1 MIELQGLCVG
11 YPGQAVLENITLSFQ
26 PGQVLILLGPNGCG
40 KSTLLRTA
48 MGLQP
53 KTGGQ
58 VLLDGVPLEKRSA
71 REIARKA
78 AYLAQSRTVPNIAA
92 RRMVLHGR
100 FPYLTFPRRYRPQ
113 DHEAARRALEWADAS
128 DVADRPMQ
136 ELSGGQRQKVYL
148 AMALAQD
155 TETILMDEPTTYLD
169 VGHQLD
175 VMDVARRLAGQGKAV
190 VVVLHDLCLA
200 MRSADEIAVLSE
212 GRLAALGTPEAVY
225 ASGILDKVFAIKLG
239 RMETET
245 GFQYYCTKR

>member
-11 YPGQAVLENITLSFQ
+11 YPGQAVLENVTLSFQ

-78 AYLAQSRTVPNIAA
+78 AYLAQSRTVPNITA

>member
-11 YPGQAVLENITLSFQ
+11 YPGQAVLENVTLSFQ

-155 TETILMDEPTTYLD
+155 TETILIDRKST
-169 VGHQLD
+169 
-175 VMDVARRLAGQGKAV
+175 RLNSS
-190 VVVLHDLCLA
+190 H
-200 MRSADEIAVLSE
+200 
-212 GRLAALGTPEAVY
+212 
-225 ASGILDKVFAIKLG
+225 
-239 RMETET
+239 
-245 GFQYYCTKR
+245 

>member
-11 YPGQAVLENITLSFQ
+11 YPGQAVLENVTLSFQ

-78 AYLAQSRTVPNIAA
+78 AYLAQSRTVPNITA

-128 DVADRPMQ
+128 DVADRPVQ

-175 VMDVARRLAGQGKAV
+175 VMDVARRLAAQGKAV